1 MRSRTPRATLRELLE
16 ARVDIARLV
25 PRAGPL
31 LTAGVAL
38 VNLVAGLLPVVFV
51 IATSVMLGR
60 VPAAVRG
67 GLHSSAW
74 HSLLAVF
81 AIAAAAFVVQQIV
94 TPFATSLG
102 ELVARRID
110 GQVYDDLM
118 AASLRSPG
126 IGPLEDQDA
135 LDDMR
140 GAASALE
147 FVVQSPGQACAGI
160 LALIAR
166 YTQLAGYAVAIGVA
180 YSWFAAAGLTVAVLL
195 FRYGQRGGL
204 RKYCALRFALTTQER
219 KTDYLRRLAIQPPAG
234 KEIRIFGLTGW
245 LRSSLR
251 DASMA
256 VLRPVWAERRRVY
269 LWPFVW
275 FGLWGLMVAAVTFGL
290 MGADATHHH
299 LTLFRFVLVIQASLA
314 GLRLSEYYPEAD
326 LATAIGMNAYQAVQ
340 RFAARIES
348 LTEGTAAALP
358 GLRAPAHG
366 HVRSVSDR
374 PGPPAAVFDRPGPPA
389 AAVPDPVSEIRF
401 DQVTFRYPGQQR
413 AIFDGLDLTIPA
425 GRCTAIVGLNG
436 AGKTTLVKLLA
447 RLYDPALGA
456 VRTDGVDI
464 RSYPFDDWRG
474 KIAVIF
480 QDFARYEAPAA
491 DNIAFGAIG
500 YRDDR
505 QGIRSAAEA
514 VGMAQTLDKLPRG
527 LDTPLARHLTNGVDL
542 SGGQWQRIA
551 LARAL
556 FALRHGSPIVVLDEP
571 TASLDVRAEA
581 QFFDEFADLT
591 QGATTLLISH
601 RFSTV
606 RHADNI
612 VVLAGGRVIE
622 QGSHEELI
630 AQDGRYAELFRLQA
644 DRFTEEVS
652 K

>member
-1 MRSRTPRATLRELLE
+1 MTEAARAGRAPRATLRELVQ
-16 ARVDIARLV
+16 ARVDIARVL
-25 PRAGPL
+25 PRAGAPL
-31 LTAGVAL
+31 TVAVAL

-67 GLHSSAW
+67 GLHSGAW

-81 AIAAAAFVVQQIV
+81 AVAAAAFVVQQLV

-126 IGPLEDQDA
+126 VGPLEDQEV
-135 LDDMR
+135 LDDLR
-140 GAASALE
+140 GAANALE
-147 FVVQSPGQACAGI
+147 FVIQSPGQACAGM

-166 YTQLAGYAVAIGVA
+166 YTQLAGYAVAVGVA
-180 YSWFAAAGLTVAVLL
+180 YSWLAAAGLTVAVLL

-204 RKYCALRFALTTQER
+204 RKYAALRFTLSALER

-234 KEIRIFGLTGW
+234 KEIRIFGLTQW

-251 DASMA
+251 DACLA
-256 VLRPVWAERRRVY
+256 VLKPVWAERRRVY
-269 LWPFVW
+269 LWPFIW
-275 FGLWGLMVAAVTFGL
+275 FGLWGLIVAAVTFGV
-290 MGADATHHH
+290 MGADATHHG

-314 GLRLSEYYPEAD
+314 ALRLSEFYPEAD
-326 LATAIGMNAYQAVQ
+326 LATAIGMNAYKAVQ

-348 LTEGTAAALP
+348 LAEVTPVA
-358 GLRAPAHG
+358 
-366 HVRSVSDR
+366 VSVAD
-374 PGPPAAVFDRPGPPA
+374 GGVLA

-401 DQVTFRYPGQQR
+401 DQVTFSYPGQQR
-413 AIFDGLDLTIPA
+413 MIFDGLDLSIAA

-456 VRTDGVDI
+456 VRSDGVDI
-464 RSYPFDDWRG
+464 RSYPLDEWRG

-500 YRDDR
+500 YRDDE

-514 VGMAQTLDKLPRG
+514 VGMSQTLDQLPRG

-591 QGATTLLISH
+591 HGATTLLISH

-606 RHADNI
+606 RHADTI
-612 VVLAGGRVIE
+612 VVLADGRVTE

-630 AQDGRYAELFRLQA
+630 ARGGRYAELFRLQA
-644 DRFTEEVS
+644 ERFTEEVAE
-652 K
+652 

>member
-1 MRSRTPRATLRELLE
+1 MSDTARVSRAPRATFREV
-16 ARVDIARLV
+16 AADRVDIARLV

-51 IATSVMLGR
+51 VATSVMIGR
-60 VPAAVRG
+60 VPAALRG
-67 GLHSSAW
+67 GLHSGAW

-81 AIAAAAFVVQQIV
+81 AVAAAAFVVQQIV
-94 TPFATSLG
+94 APLATSLG

-118 AASLRSPG
+118 TASLRSPG
-126 IGPLEDQDA
+126 IGPLEDQEA
-135 LDDMR
+135 LDDLR
-140 GAASALE
+140 GASGALE
-147 FVVQSPGQACAGI
+147 FVIQSPGQACAGM
-160 LALIAR
+160 LALINR
-166 YTQLAGYAVAIGVA
+166 YTQLAGYAVAVGVA
-180 YSWFAAAGLTVAVLL
+180 WSWLAAAGLTVAVLL

-204 RKYCALRFALTTQER
+204 RKYVALRFMLTTEER

-234 KEIRIFGLTGW
+234 KEIRIFGLTDW
-245 LRSSLR
+245 LRSALR
-251 DASMA
+251 DACLAM
-256 VLRPVWAERRRVY
+256 LRPIWAERRRVY

-275 FGLWGLMVAAVTFGL
+275 FGMWGLTVAAVTFAM
-290 MGADATHHH
+290 MGADATHHG
-299 LTLFRFVLVIQASLA
+299 LTLFRFVLVLQASLA
-314 GLRLSEYYPEAD
+314 GLRLSEHYPEAD
-326 LATAIGMNAYQAVQ
+326 LATAIGMSAYKAVQ
-340 RFAARIES
+340 RFAARIEKLAEAAPDPAS
-348 LTEGTAAALP
+348 L
-358 GLRAPAHG
+358 
-366 HVRSVSDR
+366 
-374 PGPPAAVFDRPGPPA
+374 
-389 AAVPDPVSEIRF
+389 AAVPDPVREIRF
-401 DQVTFRYPGQQR
+401 DQVTFGYPGQQR
-413 AIFDGLDLTIPA
+413 AIFDGLDLTIAA

-447 RLYDPALGA
+447 RLYDPELGA
-456 VRTDGVDI
+456 VRSDGEDI
-464 RSYPFDDWRG
+464 RSYPLDEWRA

-480 QDFARYEAPAA
+480 QDFARYETSAA

-500 YRDDR
+500 YRDDQ

-514 VGMAQTLDKLPRG
+514 VGMAETLDKLPRG
-527 LDTPLARHLTNGVDL
+527 LDTPLARHLTDGVDL

-591 QGATTLLISH
+591 HGATTLLISH

-606 RHADNI
+606 RHADSI
-612 VVLAGGRVIE
+612 VVLAGGRVAE

-630 AQDGRYAELFRLQA
+630 ARGGRYAELFRLQA
-644 DRFTEEVS
+644 DRFTEEVVG
-652 K
+652 

>member
-1 MRSRTPRATLRELLE
+1 MTDEASRSRAPRATPRELLE
-16 ARVDIARLV
+16 ARVEIIRLV
-25 PRAGPL
+25 PRAGRL

-67 GLHSSAW
+67 GLHSGAW

-110 GQVYDDLM
+110 GQIYDDLM

-126 IGPLEDQDA
+126 IGPLEDQEA

-140 GAASALE
+140 AAASALE

-166 YTQLAGYAVAIGVA
+166 YTQLAGYAVAVGVA
-180 YSWFAAAGLTVAVLL
+180 YSWLAAAGLTAAVLL

-204 RKYCALRFALTTQER
+204 RKYCTLRFALTTKER

-245 LRSSLR
+245 LRSALR

-275 FGLWGLMVAAVTFGL
+275 FGMWGLMVAAVTFGV
-290 MGADATHHH
+290 MGADASHHG

-326 LATAIGMNAYQAVQ
+326 LATAIGMSAYQAVQ
-340 RFAARIES
+340 RFAARVET

-358 GLRAPAHG
+358 GLRTPARG
-366 HVRSVSDR
+366 R
-374 PGPPAAVFDRPGPPA
+374 
-389 AAVPDPVSEIRF
+389 VPDPVSEIRF

-413 AIFDGLDLTIPA
+413 AIFDGLDLAIPA

-456 VRTDGVDI
+456 VRIDGVDI
-464 RSYPFDDWRG
+464 RSYPFDQWRG

-500 YRDDR
+500 HHNDR
-505 QGIRSAAEA
+505 HGIRSAAEA
-514 VGMAQTLDKLPRG
+514 VGLAETLDKLPRG
-527 LDTPLARHLTNGVDL
+527 LDTPLARHLTDGADL

-612 VVLAGGRVIE
+612 VVLAGGRVTE

>member
-1 MRSRTPRATLRELLE
+1 MSEVPVGSATAEGPGQWDRAPRTTPHELLK
-16 ARVDIARLV
+16 ARADIVRLV

-74 HSLLAVF
+74 HSLLAMF
-81 AIAAAAFVVQQIV
+81 AVAAAAFVVQQIV
-94 TPFATSLG
+94 APFATSLG

-110 GQVYDDLM
+110 GLVYDDLM
-118 AASLRSPG
+118 AACLRSPG
-126 IGPLEDQDA
+126 IGPLEDQAA

-140 GAASALE
+140 AAASALE

-166 YTQLAGYAVAIGVA
+166 YTQLAGYAVAVGVG
-180 YSWFAAAGLTVAVLL
+180 YSWLAATGLTVAVLL

-204 RKYCALRFALTTQER
+204 RKYCALRFALTTKER
-219 KTDYLRRLAIQPPAG
+219 KTDYLRRLAVQPPAG

-245 LRSSLR
+245 LRSALR
-251 DASMA
+251 EASMA

-269 LWPFVW
+269 LWPFLW
-275 FGLWGLMVAAVTFGL
+275 FGLWGLMVAAVTFGV
-290 MGADATHHH
+290 MGADATHHD

-326 LATAIGMNAYQAVQ
+326 LATAVGMTAYQAVH
-340 RFAARIES
+340 RFAARIET

-358 GLRAPAHG
+358 GLP
-366 HVRSVSDR
+366 DLPEL
-374 PGPPAAVFDRPGPPA
+374 PGPTAV
-389 AAVPDPVSEIRF
+389 AVPDPVREIRF

-456 VRTDGVDI
+456 VRNDGTDI
-464 RSYPFDDWRG
+464 RSYPFEQWRG

-505 QGIRSAAEA
+505 RGIREAAEA
-514 VGMAQTLDKLPRG
+514 VGLAQTLGKLPRG
-527 LDTPLARHLTNGVDL
+527 LDTPLARQLTDGVDL

-581 QFFDEFADLT
+581 QFFAEFADLT
-591 QGATTLLISH
+591 QGATTLLISP

-612 VVLAGGRVIE
+612 VVLAEGRVIE

>member
-1 MRSRTPRATLRELLE
+1 MSEEAMRSRAPRATPRELLE

-25 PRAGPL
+25 PRAGAW

-81 AIAAAAFVVQQIV
+81 AVAAAAFVVQQIV

-126 IGPLEDQDA
+126 IGPLEDQEA
-135 LDDMR
+135 LDAMR

-166 YTQLAGYAVAIGVA
+166 YTQLAGYAVAVGVA
-180 YSWFAAAGLTVAVLL
+180 YSWLAATGITVAVLL

-204 RKYCALRFALTTQER
+204 RKYCALRFALTTRER

-245 LRSSLR
+245 LRSALR

-275 FGLWGLMVAAVTFGL
+275 FGLWGLIVAAVTFGV
-290 MGADATHHH
+290 MGADATHHG

-340 RFAARIES
+340 RFAARIET
-348 LTEGTAAALP
+348 LTEGTGAALP
-358 GLRAPAHG
+358 GLRTPAYEQA
-366 HVRSVSDR
+366 S
-374 PGPPAAVFDRPGPPA
+374 AT
-389 AAVPDPVSEIRF
+389 VPDPVSEIRF

-456 VRTDGVDI
+456 VRTDGTDI
-464 RSYPFDDWRG
+464 RSYPFDQWRG

-500 YRDDR
+500 HRDDR

-514 VGMAQTLDKLPRG
+514 VGMTQTLDKLPRG

-581 QFFDEFADLT
+581 QFFNEFADLT